1 MKRGARLFA
10 VLSALVLVGA
20 ACRERGAEDGT
31 DGGAALPGEGML
43 ACQVTDVGGIDDRS
57 FNQTAYAGL
66 ERAQEELGVEI
77 AFLESQTEAD
87 YEPNIQQFVDRGC
100 DIIVTV
106 GFLLGDATA
115 KAAEANPEQAFAI
128 VDFDFFDV
136 DAGEDITYDN
146 VRELTFQTDEAA
158 FLAGYLAAGMS
169 ESGKVGTYGGLNI
182 PTVTIF
188 MNGFAAGIAHHN
200 AEKGTNVEL
209 LGWDAEQ
216 QDGLFVDPTFED
228 QVQGQRTG
236 EDLISEGA
244 DIIMPVSG
252 KTGLGTNAAAQDA
265 GDVSIIWVDV
275 DGCVSVPESCDLFLT
290 TVEKHM
296 DQAVFDQVAAV
307 VNDEFEGGLYTGTL
321 ENDGVGIA
329 PYNEFEDQ
337 VPDELKQEIETLKQE
352 IIDGSRSVD
361 PADYA

>member
-1 MKRGARLFA
+1 MKRGMRAIAL
-10 VLSALVLVGA
+10 LSVLVLVGA
-20 ACRERGAEDGT
+20 ACRQRGADGGG
-31 DGGAALPGEGML
+31 GGAALPGEGML

-66 ERAQEELGVEI
+66 ERAQAELGVEI

-87 YEPNIQQFVDRGC
+87 YEPNIQQFIDREC

-115 KAAEANPEQAFAI
+115 KAAEDNPNQTFAI
-128 VDFDFFDV
+128 VDFDFFDTE
-136 DAGEDITYDN
+136 AGEDIVYEN

-158 FLAGYLAAGMS
+158 FLAGYVAAGMS
-169 ESGKVGTYGGLNI
+169 ETGQIGTFGGLNI

-188 MNGFAAGIAHHN
+188 MNGLAAGIAHYN

-209 LGWDAEQ
+209 LGWDPEQ
-216 QDGLFVDPTFED
+216 EDGLFVDPTFED
-228 QVQGQRTG
+228 QEAGRRVG

-252 KTGLGTNAAAQDA
+252 QTGLGTNAAAEDA
-265 GDVSIIWVDV
+265 GNVKIIWVDV
-275 DGCVSVPESCDLFLT
+275 DGCTSVPESCPLFLT

-296 DQAVFDQVAAV
+296 DQAVFEQVAAE

-321 ENDGVGIA
+321 ENDGVGIS
-329 PYNEFEDQ
+329 PYHEFEDE

-352 IIDGSRSVD
+352 IIDGTRSVD